1 MTTEDSWRL
10 IQQLQTV
17 ANHYR
22 YVCSCL
28 FSQMISKCQPSNWRQ
43 DHGLPLWLRPWKV
56 YVLNYFFKQWRLV
69 DHGFLS
75 AQCFPCWKTFGGK
88 TLFSSVTKQEISAI
102 FFLLLYLGLYF
113 LLILA
118 QSLQSLYMC

>member
-1 MTTEDSWRL
+1 
-10 IQQLQTV
+10 
-17 ANHYR
+17 
-22 YVCSCL
+22 
-28 FSQMISKCQPSNWRQ
+28 MISKCQPSNWRQ

-102 FFLLLYLGLYF
+102 FFAIIPLFIFPINFGTELTESIHVLKMF
-113 LLILA
+113 
-118 QSLQSLYMC
+118 